1 MSRYQEDI
9 VNTIISDY
17 KEKLKDDIIKTIKNN
32 ASLLQLIKD
41 ISNLVVNPAEYQAQV
56 NQEYIE
62 SILNKLA
69 DELIKYKFDN
79 QLLEGILQELKQR
92 LYQARQQRQQEQER
106 QEEQGQAGGKGSKR
120 KYTRRYVKK

>member
-1 MSRYQEDI
+1 MSGYQDNI
-9 VNTIISDY
+9 VSIIISDY

>member
-1 MSRYQEDI
+1 MNEEGI
-9 VNTIISDY
+9 VSIIISDY
-17 KEKLKDDIIKTIKNN
+17 KKPLKKEIIKTIKNN
-32 ASLLQLIKD
+32 ASLLQLIND
-41 ISNLVVNPAEYQAQV
+41 ISNLVVNPAEYQREIDAR
-56 NQEYIE
+56 EID

-92 LYQARQQRQQEQER
+92 LYDARQQRQ
-106 QEEQGQAGGKGSKR
+106 EEPQGQAGGKGSKR

>member
-1 MSRYQEDI
+1 MNEEGI
-9 VNTIISDY
+9 VSIIISDY
-17 KEKLKDDIIKTIKNN
+17 KKPLKKEIIKTIKNN
-32 ASLLQLIKD
+32 ASLLQLIND
-41 ISNLVVNPAEYQAQV
+41 ISNLVLNTTESQGQV